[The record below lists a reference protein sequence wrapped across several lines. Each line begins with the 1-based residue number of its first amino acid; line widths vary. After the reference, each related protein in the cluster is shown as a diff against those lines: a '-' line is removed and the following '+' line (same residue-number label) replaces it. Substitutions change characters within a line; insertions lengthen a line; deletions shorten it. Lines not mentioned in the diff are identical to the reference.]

1 MLRQPEQPSS
11 SHPPSARNIPTT
23 FSHALQSLT
32 WLPSSLGGVQRP
44 SSLFY
49 PNSHTLTL
57 LGDHVPYLACA
68 IKEPSFLAALGVI
81 TEITWQDVLRMLSSW
96 SALSSFTS
104 SVEQMSNIY
113 TFLAAAMEREQGA
126 ADAMC
131 AAFAQSLLIWLPLKA
146 SLAKD
151 SKTAP
156 AETPFQ
162 HGSNLV
168 PYEVTPLST
177 RTRRKAH
184 KKVNFMT
191 PGTQAK
197 GGYSNTPAAPAYTPY
212 TLTPG
217 WPQPAASRR
226 TQGQFYAATGG
237 SIRLWD
243 STGVIE
249 GIPVSK
255 LSIRILGDVYSSDAV
270 MSFFAEG
277 LVYSSSVRS
286 SPVRQL
292 EGLNARLNAVEPVA
306 AYGIAAASQQHQRSP
321 ADAQTKSAVATAVR
335 ARPARAASTFDQE
348 DYIDL
353 ISSDE
358 EDQEVLPEQDQDG
371 RDHDAA
377 PETAQ
382 TFTAAAEQ
390 HQTNTA
396 AGAAQQQPV
405 LAADA
410 AQRNAG
416 DGLDPAKDKA
426 AAHASQPPPTPAS
439 PQAQPPPP
447 LQPQSMIPAQ
457 PTCKEYCQAL
467 AAVAEPTPPALHT
480 AQLSQVLAIFNRWSG
495 LIANGTMAEAEI
507 DALRQM
513 LLDVKA
519 FPVAGQQWASL
530 SDGLILN
537 DEPTVAALFRGA
549 KGVALLHLPDK

>member
-1 MLRQPEQPSS
+1 MPHQPEQPSS
-11 SHPPSARNIPTT
+11 SHAPSATSIPTS

-49 PNSHTLTL
+49 PNSHAMSL
-57 LGDHVPYLACA
+57 LGDHVPYLACP
-68 IKEPSFLAALGVI
+68 IKEPSLLAALGVI
-81 TEITWQDVLRMLSSW
+81 TEITWEDVLRMLGSW
-96 SALSSFTS
+96 SALSSFKS

-113 TFLAAAMEREQGA
+113 TFLAAAMEREQSA
-126 ADAMC
+126 ADAIC
-131 AAFAQSLLIWLPLKA
+131 AAFACTPLIWLPLKA

-151 SKTAP
+151 VSKTAP

-162 HGSNLV
+162 HGSHLL

-177 RTRRKAH
+177 RTRRKGH

-197 GGYSNTPAAPAYTPY
+197 GGHSNTPAAPAYTPY

-217 WPQPAASRR
+217 WPQPAASRQ
-226 TQGQFYAATGG
+226 TQGQFHAATGG

-249 GIPVSK
+249 GISVSK
-255 LSIRILGDVYSSDAV
+255 LSIRILGDVYSNDAV

-277 LVYSSSVRS
+277 LVYSSSVQS
-286 SPVRQL
+286 SPERQL
-292 EGLNARLNAVEPVA
+292 EGLNARLNAVQPVA
-306 AYGIAAASQQHQRSP
+306 ASGMAAAPQQHSRSP

-358 EDQEVLPEQDQDG
+358 ENQELLPEQDQHG
-371 RDHDAA
+371 MDHDAA
-377 PETAQ
+377 PDTAQ
-382 TFTAAAEQ
+382 TVTAAAEQ
-390 HQTNTA
+390 HQTIT
-396 AGAAQQQPV
+396 
-405 LAADA
+405 AADA
-410 AQRNAG
+410 TDAAHRDAG
-416 DGLDPAKDKA
+416 NSLDPAQDKA
-426 AAHASQPPPTPAS
+426 AAYASQPPPTPAS
-439 PQAQPPPP
+439 PQAQPLVPLPQ

-457 PTCKEYCQAL
+457 PTCQEYCQAL
-467 AAVAEPTPPALHT
+467 AAVAEPVPPALHA
-480 AQLSQVLAIFNRWSG
+480 AQLSQVLAILNRWSG
-495 LIANGTMAEAEI
+495 LIANGTMGEADI
-507 DALRQM
+507 GALRQM

-519 FPVAGQQWASL
+519 FPVDGQQWASL
-530 SDGLILN
+530 SDGLTLN
-537 DEPTVAALFRGA
+537 DEPTVAALFQGA

>member
-1 MLRQPEQPSS
+1 M
-11 SHPPSARNIPTT
+11 
-23 FSHALQSLT
+23 
-32 WLPSSLGGVQRP
+32 
-44 SSLFY
+44 
-49 PNSHTLTL
+49 
-57 LGDHVPYLACA
+57 
-68 IKEPSFLAALGVI
+68 LAALGVI

-96 SALSSFTS
+96 SALSSFKS

-113 TFLAAAMEREQGA
+113 TFLAAAMEREQSA
-126 ADAMC
+126 ADAIC
-131 AAFAQSLLIWLPLKA
+131 AAFACTPLIWLPLKA
-146 SLAKD
+146 SLSKD
-151 SKTAP
+151 STAAP
-156 AETPFQ
+156 AETPLQ

-197 GGYSNTPAAPAYTPY
+197 GGHSNIPAAPAYTPY

-217 WPQPAASRR
+217 WPQPASTRQN
-226 TQGQFYAATGG
+226 QGQFYAATGG

-255 LSIRILGDVYSSDAV
+255 LSIRILGDVYSSNDV
-270 MSFFAEG
+270 MSFFAEE
-277 LVYSSSVRS
+277 LVYSSSVQS
-286 SPVRQL
+286 SPARQL
-292 EGLNARLNAVEPVA
+292 EGLNARLNAAQPVA
-306 AYGIAAASQQHQRSP
+306 ASEVMAASQQHQGSP
-321 ADAQTKSAVATAVR
+321 AEAQTKSAVATAVR

-358 EDQEVLPEQDQDG
+358 EDQAVLPEQDQDSM
-371 RDHDAA
+371 DHDAA

-382 TFTAAAEQ
+382 MVTPAAEQ
-390 HQTNTA
+390 HQINTA
-396 AGAAQQQPV
+396 TGAAQQQPV
-405 LAADA
+405 LASDA
-410 AQRNAG
+410 AQRDAG
-416 DGLDPAKDKA
+416 DNLDPAQEKA

-439 PQAQPPPP
+439 PQAQPPVPP
-447 LQPQSMIPAQ
+447 PQLQPQSMIPAQ

-467 AAVAEPTPPALHT
+467 AAVAEPVPPALHA
-480 AQLSQVLAIFNRWSG
+480 AQLSQVLAILNRWSG
-495 LIANGTMAEAEI
+495 LIANGIMGKADV

-519 FPVAGQQWASL
+519 FPVDGQQWASL

-537 DEPTVAALFRGA
+537 DEPTVATLFQGA
-549 KGVALLHLPDK
+549 QGVALLHLPDKLVPILCCVQLSSIHTYLVLHQQQTCTSFTSHSKPHCNYQVFLPVVSVCQENMQHLFFMSTVTP

>member
-1 MLRQPEQPSS
+1 MS
-11 SHPPSARNIPTT
+11 
-23 FSHALQSLT
+23 
-32 WLPSSLGGVQRP
+32 
-44 SSLFY
+44 
-49 PNSHTLTL
+49 L
-57 LGDHVPYLACA
+57 LGDHVPYLACPV
-68 IKEPSFLAALGVI
+68 KEPSLLAALGVI
-81 TEITWQDVLRMLSSW
+81 TEITWQDVLRMLGSW
-96 SALSSFTS
+96 SALSSFKS

-113 TFLAAAMEREQGA
+113 TFLAAAMEREQSA
-126 ADAMC
+126 ADAIC
-131 AAFAQSLLIWLPLKA
+131 AAFACTALIWLPLKA

-151 SKTAP
+151 VSKAVP

-162 HGSNLV
+162 HGINLV

-197 GGYSNTPAAPAYTPY
+197 GGHSNTPAAPAYTPY

-217 WPQPAASRR
+217 WPQPAASRQ

-255 LSIRILGDVYSSDAV
+255 LSIRILGDVYSNDDV

-277 LVYSSSVRS
+277 LVYSSSVQS

-292 EGLNARLNAVEPVA
+292 EGLNARLNAVQPVA
-306 AYGIAAASQQHQRSP
+306 ASGTVAASGIAAAPQQHSRSP

-358 EDQEVLPEQDQDG
+358 EDQAVLPKQDQDG
-371 RDHDAA
+371 MDHDAA
-377 PETAQ
+377 PESAQ
-382 TFTAAAEQ
+382 MVPAKPEQ

-396 AGAAQQQPV
+396 AGAA
-405 LAADA
+405 DA
-410 AQRNAG
+410 AQHDAG
-416 DGLDPAKDKA
+416 SGLDPAQDNA
-426 AAHASQPPPTPAS
+426 VAHASQPPPTPAS

-447 LQPQSMIPAQ
+447 PQPQSMIPAQ
-457 PTCKEYCQAL
+457 PTCEEYCQAL
-467 AAVAEPTPPALHT
+467 AAVAEPVPPALHA

-519 FPVAGQQWASL
+519 FPVDGQQWASL
-530 SDGLILN
+530 SDGLTLN
-537 DEPTVAALFRGA
+537 DEPTVAALFQGA

>member
-1 MLRQPEQPSS
+1 MS
-11 SHPPSARNIPTT
+11 
-23 FSHALQSLT
+23 
-32 WLPSSLGGVQRP
+32 
-44 SSLFY
+44 
-49 PNSHTLTL
+49 L
-57 LGDHVPYLACA
+57 LGDHVPYLACP
-68 IKEPSFLAALGVI
+68 IKEPSLLAALGVI
-81 TEITWQDVLRMLSSW
+81 TEITWQDVLRMLGSW

-126 ADAMC
+126 ADAIC
-131 AAFAQSLLIWLPLKA
+131 AAFACTPLIWLPFKA

-151 SKTAP
+151 SKAVP
-156 AETPFQ
+156 AETPLQ

-168 PYEVTPLST
+168 PYEVTPRST
-177 RTRRKAH
+177 RTRRKGH

-197 GGYSNTPAAPAYTPY
+197 GVHSNTPAAPAYTPY

-217 WPQPAASRR
+217 WPQPAASRQ

-255 LSIRILGDVYSSDAV
+255 LSIRILGDVFSSDAV

-277 LVYSSSVRS
+277 LVHSSSLQS
-286 SPVRQL
+286 SPARQL
-292 EGLNARLNAVEPVA
+292 EGLNARLNAAQPVA
-306 AYGIAAASQQHQRSP
+306 ASEVMAAPQQHQRSP
-321 ADAQTKSAVATAVR
+321 ADAQTKSAAATAGK
-335 ARPARAASTFDQE
+335 ARPGRAASTFDQE

-358 EDQEVLPEQDQDG
+358 EDQEVLPEPDQDG
-371 RDHDAA
+371 INHASA
-377 PETAQ
+377 PESAQ
-382 TFTAAAEQ
+382 TVTAAAEQ
-390 HQTNTA
+390 HQTIADAT
-396 AGAAQQQPV
+396 
-405 LAADA
+405 DA
-410 AQRNAG
+410 AQRDAG
-416 DGLDPAKDKA
+416 NGLDPAQDKVA
-426 AAHASQPPPTPAS
+426 ANASQPPPTPAS

-447 LQPQSMIPAQ
+447 PQPQSMIPAQ
-457 PTCKEYCQAL
+457 PTCEEYCQAL
-467 AAVAEPTPPALHT
+467 AAVAEPVLPALHA
-480 AQLSQVLAIFNRWSG
+480 AQLSQVLAILKRWSS
-495 LIANGTMAEAEI
+495 LIANGTMGQTDI

-513 LLDVKA
+513 LLNVKA

-537 DEPTVAALFRGA
+537 DEPTVAALFQGA

>member
-1 MLRQPEQPSS
+1 MS
-11 SHPPSARNIPTT
+11 
-23 FSHALQSLT
+23 
-32 WLPSSLGGVQRP
+32 
-44 SSLFY
+44 
-49 PNSHTLTL
+49 L
-57 LGDHVPYLACA
+57 LGDHVPYLACP
-68 IKEPSFLAALGVI
+68 IKEPSLLAALGVI
-81 TEITWQDVLRMLSSW
+81 TEITWEDVLRMLSSW

-113 TFLAAAMEREQGA
+113 TFLAAAVEREQGA
-126 ADAMC
+126 ADAIC
-131 AAFAQSLLIWLPLKA
+131 AAFACTPLIWLPLKT
-146 SLAKD
+146 SLAED
-151 SKTAP
+151 SKAAP

-162 HGSNLV
+162 RGSILV

-197 GGYSNTPAAPAYTPY
+197 GGHSNTPAAPAYTPY

-217 WPQPAASRR
+217 WPQPAASRQ

-255 LSIRILGDVYSSDAV
+255 LSIRILGDVYSSNAV
-270 MSFFAEG
+270 MNFFAEG
-277 LVYSSSVRS
+277 LIYSSSVQS
-286 SPVRQL
+286 SPVCQL
-292 EGLNARLNAVEPVA
+292 EGLNARLNAVQPVA
-306 AYGIAAASQQHQRSP
+306 ASGIAAASQQHQRSP
-321 ADAQTKSAVATAVR
+321 GNAQTKSAVATAVR

-358 EDQEVLPEQDQDG
+358 EDQEVLPEQDLDG
-371 RDHDAA
+371 MCLDAA

-382 TFTAAAEQ
+382 MVTAAAEQ
-390 HQTNTA
+390 HQTNTV

-410 AQRNAG
+410 AQRDAG
-416 DGLDPAKDKA
+416 NGLDPAQDQV
-426 AAHASQPPPTPAS
+426 AAHASQPPPTPAP
-439 PQAQPPPP
+439 PQAQAPPQP
-447 LQPQSMIPAQ
+447 QPQSMIPAQ
-457 PTCKEYCQAL
+457 PTCEEYCQAL
-467 AAVAEPTPPALHT
+467 AAVAEPVPPALHT
-480 AQLSQVLAIFNRWSG
+480 AQLSQVLAILNRWSG
-495 LIANGTMAEAEI
+495 LIANGTMGEADI

-513 LLDVKA
+513 LLHVKA

>member
-1 MLRQPEQPSS
+1 MS
-11 SHPPSARNIPTT
+11 
-23 FSHALQSLT
+23 
-32 WLPSSLGGVQRP
+32 
-44 SSLFY
+44 
-49 PNSHTLTL
+49 L
-57 LGDHVPYLACA
+57 LGDHVPYLACP
-68 IKEPSFLAALGVI
+68 IKEPSLLAALGVI
-81 TEITWQDVLRMLSSW
+81 TEIMWQDVLCMLGSW
-96 SALSSFTS
+96 SALSSFKS

-113 TFLAAAMEREQGA
+113 TFLADAMEREQTA
-126 ADAMC
+126 ADAIC
-131 AAFAQSLLIWLPLKA
+131 AAFACTPLIWLPLKA

-151 SKTAP
+151 VSKAAP

-162 HGSNLV
+162 HRSNLV

-197 GGYSNTPAAPAYTPY
+197 GGHSNTPAAPAYTPY

-217 WPQPAASRR
+217 WPQPAASRQ

-255 LSIRILGDVYSSDAV
+255 LSIRILGDVYSSDDV

-277 LVYSSSVRS
+277 LVYSSSVQS
-286 SPVRQL
+286 SPARQL
-292 EGLNARLNAVEPVA
+292 EGLNARLTAVQPVA
-306 AYGIAAASQQHQRSP
+306 ASETVAASGMAAASQQHQRPP
-321 ADAQTKSAVATAVR
+321 ADAQTKSAVATAVK
-335 ARPARAASTFDQE
+335 ARPARAAATFDQE

-358 EDQEVLPEQDQDG
+358 EDQAVLPEQDQDG
-371 RDHDAA
+371 TEHDAA

-382 TFTAAAEQ
+382 MVTAAAEQ
-390 HQTNTA
+390 HQINTA
-396 AGAAQQQPV
+396 AGAAQQQPA
-405 LAADA
+405 LSAADA

-416 DGLDPAKDKA
+416 NGLDPAQDKVA
-426 AAHASQPPPTPAS
+426 GHASQPPPTPAS
-439 PQAQPPPP
+439 PQAQPPVSPP
-447 LQPQSMIPAQ
+447 QLQPQSMIPAQ

-467 AAVAEPTPPALHT
+467 AAVAEPVPPTLHA
-480 AQLSQVLAIFNRWSG
+480 AQLSQVLAILNRWSG
-495 LIANGTMAEAEI
+495 LIANGTMGESDV

-519 FPVAGQQWASL
+519 FPVDGQQWASL

-537 DEPTVAALFRGA
+537 DEPSVAALFRGA
-549 KGVALLHLPDK
+549 QGVALLHLPDK